1 MERINSMVSK
11 AKVLSLIFNEG
22 VREYLDFVYYP
33 SDNKDD
39 VYLSKKLDKVCI
51 IHCPSDD
58 TDNDMCIAVKELRKN
73 GSIVYTGLSVM
84 QDDNGKEKLVN
95 MGWID
100 YPFYADEIPE
110 DIKKGKKDLY
120 TTRLSGTEKH
130 VIRLNG
136 GKGIS
141 VYKYISINDINGEI
155 TIEKFPYLT
164 VTEIDL

>member
-1 MERINSMVSK
+1 MERINRIVSK

-22 VREYLDFVYYP
+22 AREYLDFVYYP
-33 SDNKDD
+33 SDNEDD
-39 VYLSKKLDKVCI
+39 VVHLSKKLDKVCI
-51 IHCPSDD
+51 IHCPSNADY
-58 TDNDMCIAVKELRKN
+58 DMCIAIKELRKDD
-73 GSIVYTGLSVM
+73 SIVYTGLSVM

-100 YPFYADEIPE
+100 YSFYIYKIPE
-110 DIKKGKKDLY
+110 DVKNGRKDLY
-120 TTRLSGTEKH
+120 TTDLVFGKH

-141 VYKYISINDINGEI
+141 VYKYISINDVNGEI

-164 VTEIDL
+164 VTEIKL